1 MMTDIQKKTLRYC
14 LIGALK
20 AGVCEHPQ
28 IDVTRLGIT
37 FEEYEGIPI
46 ADIIILRGCTNVP
59 EVLPPYIRE
68 IKEDRRDD

>member
-1 MMTDIQKKTLRYC
+1 MIDTQKKTLRYC
-14 LIGALK
+14 LIGATK

-28 IDVTRLGIT
+28 AEVARLGIT

-46 ADIIILRGCTNVP
+46 ADIIILRGCMNVP

-68 IKEDRRDD
+68 IKEYRRDD